1 MPAASSQWTDEGGGF
16 FGSGRGEGKACGV
29 WFPWCL
35 LHVSKNERKLP
46 GQETSALPPGKD
58 EV

>member
-1 MPAASSQWTDEGGGF
+1 MKGGGGF
-16 FGSGRGEGKACGV
+16 FGSGRGEGRACGV